1 MFGDDKHWT
10 MLAVELRVQNA
21 MTKSCDGEHYNVTFR
36 IEFDIGERTGV
47 RDVSQGFGMWR

>member
-21 MTKSCDGEHYNVTFR
+21 ITQSSDGEHYNVTFR
-36 IEFDIGERTGV
+36 IEFDSQRCKSRIW
-47 RDVSQGFGMWR
+47 DVEVSRK